1 MDIKRL
7 LYLCTLALVFFT
19 LGIVVSNIINEIFP
33 ACDFSKRDKY
43 IFIECA
49 VQIVIIYVLYY
60 LFNRRIAQCVEAI
73 FKNMHSSKIDSISRI
88 VIIIAFSTGVYRHL
102 DELNKKTGYLKKKYM

>member
-19 LGIVVSNIINEIFP
+19 LGIVVSNIINELFP
-33 ACDFSKRDKY
+33 ACDFTKRDRY
-43 IFIECA
+43 IFIECII
-49 VQIVIIYVLYY
+49 QIVIIYILFY
-60 LFNRRIAQCVEAI
+60 LFNGRITQCIEAI
-73 FKNMHSSKIDSISRI
+73 FKNIHSGKIDSISRL
-88 VIIIAFSTGVYRHL
+88 VIIIAFSTGIYKHL